1 MVKVCVVIVQ
11 LLGSGIVE
19 MQLVSPP
26 PRFGQFTTHTALGGL
41 MTLIFA
47 VSLALRYVPGML
59 AVMEV
64 EEMLVTLMAV
74 SVPLVAAPVKVTL
87 EPPFCETGRKLLP
100 DIAMDTFEHLLLQ
113 VAAEF
118 GLTEESIGNGLG
130 AP

>member
-1 MVKVCVVIVQ
+1 
-11 LLGSGIVE
+11 
-19 MQLVSPP
+19 
-26 PRFGQFTTHTALGGL
+26 
-41 MTLIFA
+41 
-47 VSLALRYVPGML
+47 
-59 AVMEV
+59 MEV

-100 DIAMDTFEHLLLQ
+100 DIVMDTFEHLLLQ